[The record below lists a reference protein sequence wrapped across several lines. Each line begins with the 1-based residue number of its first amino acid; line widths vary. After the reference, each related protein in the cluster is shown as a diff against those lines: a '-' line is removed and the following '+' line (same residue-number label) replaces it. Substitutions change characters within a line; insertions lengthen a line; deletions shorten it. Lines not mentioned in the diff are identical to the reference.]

1 MTATEE
7 WFALPSAK
15 VSCNLVDAEIRAWR
29 PGDGLSCRGA
39 QQAKR
44 VPCGPPVAVV
54 RSEKKDTRY
63 SGLEPRSRVRVVTS
77 IYCERHTA
85 ELIRVQVGDSDWLGN
100 SSVPQSIRKAEET
113 VLAAHWD
120 EYQAAL
126 SSILSEQKDKY
137 LSKLPEWLRERFES
151 LTVAS

>member
-1 MTATEE
+1 
-7 WFALPSAK
+7 
-15 VSCNLVDAEIRAWR
+15 
-29 PGDGLSCRGA
+29 
-39 QQAKR
+39 
-44 VPCGPPVAVV
+44 
-54 RSEKKDTRY
+54 
-63 SGLEPRSRVRVVTS
+63 VRVVTS